1 MQLNEWSPL
10 SELLSN
16 LIVKYADA
24 LDIDSMPDPNTTLE
38 KIDTPDSLK
47 KSTKEI
53 VASDDVA

>member
-1 MQLNEWSPL
+1 MQPNEWSPL

-24 LDIDSMPDPNTTLE
+24 LDIDSMPDPDTAFEKTDTLNNV
-38 KIDTPDSLK
+38 K
-47 KSTKEI
+47 KSAEVI

>member
-1 MQLNEWSPL
+1 MNPNEWSPL

-24 LDIDSMPDPNTTLE
+24 LDIDSMPNPDTAFGKT
-38 KIDTPDSLK
+38 DTPDGFK